1 MDLERPRERSRNLK
15 FQFIPGWKEDFMYS
29 FRVNEHNELDDL
41 HSVVAKAYKYIFTNK
56 CKKCGI
62 CDCNLSLT
70 SDIVI
75 VNKNLKKISQKTII
89 GDLMDSG
96 ETILY
101 IHRTIYNPV
110 KITFHISYPDDPDEK
125 YNYIHKSV
133 YTDYSVISE
142 YVEDNTKSHY
152 YKNNPKYNLMNI
164 VPVNNNYKPYHKL
177 KDYVDDDDTVVLFGK
192 IQFRTTKQQKRI
204 QDEKESKKQQEKQ
217 QLVNKFLD
225 DEIFDDEI
233 KYIQNEEFQY
243 KNSQLYSD
251 FKFRLNEEID
261 VDVFNITFQ
270 AFLDLHKNENITFSI
285 NIKEPVKLIFI
296 DKVIFKS
303 DKSKDSINKSD
314 KSDKSDKSKDSIN
327 KSKDSDELINK
338 SKKSKKSKKN
348 GKKKKH

>member
-29 FRVNEHNELDDL
+29 LRVNEHNELDDL

-96 ETILY
+96 EKILY

-110 KITFHISYPDDPDEK
+110 KITFYISYPDDPDEK

-177 KDYVDDDDTVVLFGK
+177 KDYVDANGTVVLFGK

-204 QDEKESKKQQEKQ
+204 QDEKESKKQHEKQ

-233 KYIQNEEFQY
+233 KYIQNEEFHY

-251 FKFRLNEEID
+251 FKFRLNED

-285 NIKEPVKLIFI
+285 NIKEPVKLKYWIL
-296 DKVIFKS
+296 DS
-303 DKSKDSINKSD
+303 DSSKE
-314 KSDKSDKSKDSIN
+314 SIN
-327 KSKDSDELINK
+327 KSKESDESI
-338 SKKSKKSKKN
+338 KKSKKSKKK